1 MAVKTFQT
9 LILEPK
15 EIVIQDIMTMAMM
28 ANRLSAQAF
37 SVRYYGP
44 LNLLEVTI
52 AESEEKF
59 NDWLYHLTI
68 STHESSLEDLTYFRD
83 VLRSLINEEEVD
95 VECDN
100 FAMAGINF
108 TDHRNDPPYDYESD
122 DV

>member
-68 STHESSLEDLTYFRD
+68 STNESSLEDLTYFRD

-95 VECDN
+95 VEYDN

-108 TDHRNDPPYDYESD
+108 TDHRNDPPYNYEED
-122 DV
+122 EE